1 MLIFPLNE
9 SDQMWRTT
17 NKVKGNRRENQTE
30 DERGRVNLRT
40 LRDEEGKGDENK
52 KCADTQ
58 PSNSDAANK
67 NSEGA

>member
-17 NKVKGNRRENQTE
+17 NKVEGNRRENQTE

-40 LRDEEGKGDENK
+40 LRDKEGKGDKNK

-58 PSNSDAANK
+58 PGNSDEANK